1 MIKIRSQVASWV
13 IWTQMKRYNNN
24 NHAFKKYTSTLLNFD
39 HKRLP
44 QLLQS
49 ELLCIMKYPPIRR
62 LSNDKRDAIN
72 YIKILWANSEECES
86 FSALVLVAQCAKKM
100 NKNKKGK
107 LQQKFQRYQSVR
119 QPVSQSV
126 NQTNKREFW
135 QNMQSTRDA
144 KCEKYFNLTQIHLKM
159 PTGKK

>member
-86 FSALVLVAQCAKKM
+86 FSALVLVRSVQKKWT
-100 NKNKKGK
+100 KTKKGSCSK
-107 LQQKFQRYQSVR
+107 SFNGTSQSGS
-119 QPVSQSV
+119 QSVSQSIK
-126 NQTNKREFW
+126 QTNENSGKICNQQE
-135 QNMQSTRDA
+135 MQSA
-144 KCEKYFNLTQIHLKM
+144 KSILI
-159 PTGKK
+159 